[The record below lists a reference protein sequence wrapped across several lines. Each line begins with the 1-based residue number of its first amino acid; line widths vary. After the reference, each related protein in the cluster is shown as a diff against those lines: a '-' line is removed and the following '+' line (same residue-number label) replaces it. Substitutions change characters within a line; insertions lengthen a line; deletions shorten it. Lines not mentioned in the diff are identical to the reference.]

1 MSVDG
6 SSNATVTVSAF
17 AVLVPPGLSASVGI
31 PFKPAKASGG
41 REESA
46 LQPQNQW
53 SQGGGKDSLAQGIE
67 TPDWP

>member
-6 SSNATVTVSAF
+6 SSNANVTGSAF

-31 PFKPAKASGG
+31 RFNPAKASGG
-41 REESA
+41 HKESSP
-46 LQPQNQW
+46 QPQNQW
-53 SQGGGKDSLAQGIE
+53 SQGGEKDSLAYGIE